1 MSKPFENLSLVGRLR
16 RIVESGRHWDA
27 AGPSMLKAADEIERL
42 SRESA
47 EKEAA
52 FMSCSNE
59 RMRIAMDR
67 QRLRAA
73 LKRIEDWHTPGL
85 ESTEQ
90 DMQECA
96 REALKVEQGPLQG
109 ERNVR

>member
-1 MSKPFENLSLVGRLR
+1 MAHLAGASQMSKPFENLSLVGRLR

-27 AGPSMLKAADEIERL
+27 AGPSMLKAAAEIERL

-73 LKRIEDWHTPGL
+73 LEQILRIVTPFDGVL
-85 ESTEQ
+85 AREI
-90 DMQECA
+90 A
-96 REALKVEQGPLQG
+96 REALKVEQGP
-109 ERNVR
+109 E